1 MLPSN
6 NGYILPS
13 GEGESFWF
21 LGVLAMIKAS
31 SEQTHNAF
39 ALQEQIIPPG
49 HEPASHVHYQ
59 QDKAFYVLEGAITIH
74 CGDQIWSA
82 PAGSFAFMPRGI
94 YHSFKVESA
103 TPVKMLVITSPGG
116 PAGFEHFVEAMGEPA
131 RELVPPPLKP
141 PDRAKLQ
148 ALATEYQLEFVR
160 PSQK

>member
-6 NGYILPS
+6 NGYILTS

-21 LGVLAMIKAS
+21 LGVLATIKAS
-31 SEQTHNAF
+31 SEQTYNAF
-39 ALQEQIIPPG
+39 ALQEQIIVAG

-74 CGDQIWSA
+74 CGDQTWSTS
-82 PAGSFAFMPRGI
+82 AGAFAFMPRGT
-94 YHSFKVESA
+94 YHSFKVVSA

-131 RELVPPPLKP
+131 QALIPPPLQP

-148 ALATEYQLEFVR
+148 MLASEYQLEFVR

>member
-21 LGVLAMIKAS
+21 LSVLATIKAS

-39 ALQEQIIPPG
+39 ALQEQVIVPG
-49 HEPASHVHYQ
+49 HEPASHVHHQ
-59 QDKAFYVLEGAITIH
+59 QDKAFYVLEGAITIQ
-74 CGDQIWSA
+74 CGDQKWSA
-82 PAGSFAFMPRGI
+82 AAGAFAFMPRGVF
-94 YHSFKVESA
+94 HSFKVESA

-116 PAGFEHFVEAMGEPA
+116 PAGFEHFVQAMGEPA
-131 RELVPPPLKP
+131 KALIPPPLQP

-148 ALATEYQLEFVR
+148 ALAGEYQLEFVG